1 MLLTWYCTLNT
12 TQHFTLALAQA
23 GESLMPIMTMSG
35 LQSGPTDGDDS
46 SLTHCGLTEPR
57 VLQETTRLHHQCKSA
72 AFPLQGTRLKAILH
86 GGVQEEEREKGTE
99 ESTPDD
105 CRLCWILSLSLS
117 LRRTLCNHI
126 STLKISPLHFFV
138 HLFSHL
144 WKVYNISS
152 LKGAVHASFWSQTI
166 TLICYYNC
174 SVVGCSGI
182 GGYFLLVWL
191 WLPQAHT
198 IISLHST
205 YHNLVMYWFVVG
217 YLVKNVCV
225 RQEGVGWGAHTGAL
239 GIFGIGLS
247 CISFYLKWTD
257 LEICTWILTAHFP
270 SNFCSLRKRYVLLP
284 LQTRHWKTTDHYCLW
299 GSAAAEITMV
309 CWEEVLTS
317 GWHCFDRHISIHC
330 WKATDEKT
338 KDEYARRVGILWQ
351 T

>member
-1 MLLTWYCTLNT
+1 
-12 TQHFTLALAQA
+12 
-23 GESLMPIMTMSG
+23 MPIMTMSG

-57 VLQETTRLHHQCKSA
+57 VLQEATRLHHQCKSA
-72 AFPLQGTRLKAILH
+72 ALPFQGTRLKAVLH

-105 CRLCWILSLSLS
+105 CRLCWILCLS
-117 LRRTLCNHI
+117 LRRTLCNRI

-144 WKVYNISS
+144 WKVHNISS

-182 GGYFLLVWL
+182 GGCFLLVWL

-198 IISLHST
+198 NISLHST
-205 YHNLVMYWFVVG
+205 YHYLVMYWFVVG

-225 RQEGVGWGAHTGAL
+225 CQEGVGWGAHTCAL
-239 GIFGIGLS
+239 AIFGIGLS

-257 LEICTWILTAHFP
+257 LEICTWILIEHFP
-270 SNFCSLRKRYVLLP
+270 SNFCSLRKRYILLP
-284 LQTRHWKTTDHYCLW
+284 LMQLKNNWSLLSLRKCSSRNDNGLLRRSINFWLALLW
-299 GSAAAEITMV
+299 STHIYSLLEGNR
-309 CWEEVLTS
+309 WENQGWIHEKS
-317 GWHCFDRHISIHC
+317 GHPVANISIWHAWFNRLHC
-330 WKATDEKT
+330 
-338 KDEYARRVGILWQ
+338 I
-351 T
+351 